1 MDDTLNQPAVDRGPW
16 PTSLAAVVALLPL
29 VVATAAAILA
39 DRRQVLGP
47 VGPNDLVYWVV
58 IPLGALYP
66 TVAAVA
72 RRMAYA
78 PMTVLVIASVV
89 PAFVYA
95 SRLLMEPLA
104 RDASGRLAISPTL
117 VANIALPP
125 ALLAAGAFVSIELS
139 SAAMRRGVAVGV
151 FGAIAAALVFAA
163 AVAAPLVV
171 GPVSFG

>member
-1 MDDTLNQPAVDRGPW
+1 
-16 PTSLAAVVALLPL
+16 
-29 VVATAAAILA
+29 
-39 DRRQVLGP
+39 
-47 VGPNDLVYWVV
+47 
-58 IPLGALYP
+58 
-66 TVAAVA
+66 
-72 RRMAYA
+72 
-78 PMTVLVIASVV
+78 VV

>member
-1 MDDTLNQPAVDRGPW
+1 MDDAMNQSTVERGPW
-16 PTSLAAVVALLPL
+16 PTSRAGIVVLLPL

-47 VGPNDLVYWVV
+47 VGPNELVYWVV

-66 TVAAVA
+66 TVAALA

-78 PMTVLVIASVV
+78 PMTVLVIASVG
-89 PAFVYA
+89 PALVYA

-104 RDASGRLAISPTL
+104 RDAAGRVVITPTL
-117 VANIALPP
+117 IANLALPP
-125 ALLAAGAFVSIELS
+125 ALLAAGAFVSIEIAS
-139 SAAMRRGVAVGV
+139 TAMRHGVAVGV
-151 FGAIAAALVFAA
+151 FGALAAALVFAA